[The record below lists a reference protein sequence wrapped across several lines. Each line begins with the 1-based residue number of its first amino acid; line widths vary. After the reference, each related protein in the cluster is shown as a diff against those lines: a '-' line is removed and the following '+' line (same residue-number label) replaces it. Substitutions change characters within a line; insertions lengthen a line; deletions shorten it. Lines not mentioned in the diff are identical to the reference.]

1 MPGCYV
7 AGHFHLGGV
16 KVMVQQIEVEAPAK
30 VNLRLAVVGRR
41 PDGYHELESFMLKL
55 ALADRLTLIRQPA
68 GITLSCPDSSLPL
81 GPDNLVYRAAAA
93 FFRHTGIN
101 GGVAITLLKRIPIA
115 AGLGGGS
122 SDAAAA
128 LRGLN
133 RLFAACLTQ
142 TTLMALATPLGA
154 DVPFFV
160 LDAPAAWAQGIGER
174 LTPAPVPEVG
184 WILLVNPGFPVSTK
198 WAYENFALTM
208 GGNPFILGRGLVS
221 ANSAESRGNIRML
234 PLFND
239 LEAVTI
245 GRYPEVAALKAALI
259 AGGADDALMSGSGP
273 TVFGLF
279 ADRETAE
286 RCAASLKPRYGDKVI
301 LTRPLGG

>member
-1 MPGCYV
+1 MPGCDV

-16 KVMVQQIEVEAPAK
+16 NTMVQQIAVEAPAK
-30 VNLRLAVVGRR
+30 VNLQLAVVGKR

-55 ALADRLTLIRQPA
+55 ALADRLTLTRQPS
-68 GITLSCPDSSLPL
+68 GITLSCPDSPLPL
-81 GPDNLVYRAAAA
+81 GPDNLVHRAATA

-101 GGVAITLLKRIPIA
+101 EGVAITLAKRIPIA

-122 SDAAAA
+122 SDAAAT
-128 LRGLN
+128 LRGLD
-133 RLFAACLTQ
+133 RLFAAGLTHAA
-142 TTLMALATPLGA
+142 LMALALPLGA

-160 LDAPAAWAQGIGER
+160 LDAPAAWARGIGEQ
-174 LTPAPVPEVG
+174 LTPAPVPTVG

-198 WAYENFALTM
+198 WVYENFALTM
-208 GGNPFILGRGLVS
+208 GGNPFILGRGLAS
-221 ANSAESRGNIRML
+221 ANSAESRDNSRLL
-234 PLFND
+234 PLVND

-279 ADRETAE
+279 ADREAAE

-301 LTRPLGG
+301 LTQPLGG